1 MIIAI
6 ITPVHGRTS
15 LFIVSPD
22 SEPIKKEV
30 RLIDMS
36 AFISLIVLIP
46 ALRNDDTV
54 IPASTIVVLELSA
67 K

>member
-6 ITPVHGRTS
+6 ITPVHGRIS
-15 LFIVSPD
+15 LSPD